1 MESSALFSHPEQ
13 QEPMPDV
20 EGAVEP
26 PPELIFSDQPSGRP
40 LPRADAQSS

>member
-20 EGAVEP
+20 EGQMEP
-26 PPELIFSDQPSGRP
+26 PGDLIFSDQTSNRAM
-40 LPRADAQSS
+40 PRADAQST